1 MSRFEITELGLGVKG
16 IKGLVL
22 GDARGSLTR
31 LFCAEDLDSA
41 GWNKPVAQANWVE
54 NKMRGTVRGL
64 HYQVAPFSEDKLLFC
79 MDGEIHDVVV
89 DVRRGSQSLLQHV
102 TVNLSAA
109 RRDGLLIPSGFAH
122 GYQCLS
128 DDVKLLYFHS
138 VPHARSSERGLNPLD
153 PMLKI
158 AWPLAVENLSERDQK
173 HTLLAM
179 SFEGD
184 PF

>member
-1 MSRFEITELGLGVKG
+1 MSRFEIVELGFGVRGVKRLP
-16 IKGLVL
+16 I

-31 LFCAEDLDSA
+31 LFCAEDLAAA
-41 GWNKPVAQANWVE
+41 GWNKPIAQVNWVE

-64 HYQVAPFSEDKLLFC
+64 HYQVAPFAEDKLLFC

-89 DVRRGSQSLLQHV
+89 DVRLASPSLLQHV
-102 TVNLSAA
+102 AVNLSAA
-109 RRDGLLIPSGFAH
+109 RGEGLFIPAGFAH

-138 VPHARSSERGLNPLD
+138 MPHAPSAERGLNPLD
-153 PMLKI
+153 PTLKI

-173 HTLLAM
+173 HALLNM
-179 SFEGD
+179 TFEGER
-184 PF
+184 F